1 MEKILFRFFFI
12 LFLLIISPWYFLYD
26 IPGIS
31 YLLDLLNQGEVWT
44 VEMFNKYLLHVKDEL
59 NANGYGSGDT
69 SFAWAQFFTFLLIS
83 FFGCVIWTI
92 VDRKREAGYELLG
105 FWVRNLVRYYL
116 AMASFGYGIL
126 KLFALQMP
134 FPNLSQL
141 ATPLGD
147 FLPMRL
153 SWMFIG
159 YSAPYQIFSGV
170 METIVGILLL
180 NRKTVTLGALLG
192 IGVFSNVF
200 ILNLCYDI
208 PVKLYSGQ
216 LLIYSIFL
224 SVQDWRRLLN
234 VFLLNEPSQPTAL
247 YQMELRKKW
256 QKIGRIVFKVGFV
269 ILFVVMPFD
278 RSWKQYK
285 ELLSEGERKPI
296 KVGVYDIKTFTK
308 NRDTI
313 AFSPDEMAWKDFIF
327 DKGGVGS
334 VNTLDTLFR
343 QRYRRGYF
351 VYKPDTLTRTIQ
363 FKKFESD
370 TTSILEMKYNLVDEK
385 TLELTGKLRS
395 DSLYF
400 LLKRSD
406 RHFQLAERQFHWISE
421 ANR

>member
-1 MEKILFRFFFI
+1 
-12 LFLLIISPWYFLYD
+12 
-26 IPGIS
+26 
-31 YLLDLLNQGEVWT
+31 
-44 VEMFNKYLLHVKDEL
+44 
-59 NANGYGSGDT
+59 
-69 SFAWAQFFTFLLIS
+69 
-83 FFGCVIWTI
+83 
-92 VDRKREAGYELLG
+92 
-105 FWVRNLVRYYL
+105 
-116 AMASFGYGIL
+116 
-126 KLFALQMP
+126 
-134 FPNLSQL
+134 
-141 ATPLGD
+141 
-147 FLPMRL
+147 
-153 SWMFIG
+153 
-159 YSAPYQIFSGV
+159 
-170 METIVGILLL
+170 
-180 NRKTVTLGALLG
+180 
-192 IGVFSNVF
+192 
-200 ILNLCYDI
+200 
-208 PVKLYSGQ
+208 
-216 LLIYSIFL
+216 
-224 SVQDWRRLLN
+224 
-234 VFLLNEPSQPTAL
+234 
-247 YQMELRKKW
+247 
-256 QKIGRIVFKVGFV
+256 
-269 ILFVVMPFD
+269 MPFD